1 MLEIQMDIFRW
12 NALIKED
19 NGKQVKY
26 YIEFKEGFYCL
37 FVQRKKGKT
46 SKWSKAK
53 VIEKSTKKIIIDFS
67 VYSEVGLKSLIVA

>member
-1 MLEIQMDIFRW
+1 MPEIQIDIFSW

-46 SKWSKAK
+46 SKWSKEK
-53 VIEKSTKKIIIDFS
+53 LIEKSTKKIIIDFN
-67 VYSEVGLKSLIVA
+67 VNSEVGLKSLIVA

>member
-1 MLEIQMDIFRW
+1 MREIQMDIFRW

-53 VIEKSTKKIIIDFS
+53 LIEKSTKKIIIDFNVS
-67 VYSEVGLKSLIVA
+67 SEVGLKSLIVA